1 MPVQPI
7 PAIRFIA
14 GLIPWR
20 INYPLSLGSTGG
32 QNQDIFTGSLNQS
45 VKLTTWGMFFTAGT
59 LAASSQV
66 ALSVKKSGTNYNISA
81 YAAPAVSVPVNWSG
95 EAWIESGD
103 LIQFWCNVATA
114 TLVGSLWLQGVKYV
128 TGEGALG

>member
-7 PAIRFIA
+7 PALRFIA
-14 GLIPWR
+14 GAYPWK

-32 QNQDIFTGSLNQS
+32 QNQTIYTGYLNQS

-66 ALSVKKSGTNYNISA
+66 AISVKTGATNFNVSA
-81 YAAPAVSVPVNWSG
+81 YAAPAVSVPVNWAG
-95 EAWIESGD
+95 EAWVEYNDI
-103 LIQFWCNVATA
+103 IQFWCNVATA
-114 TLVGSLWLQGVKYV
+114 TLTGSLWLQGIKYV